1 MKWRVIRE
9 SCGKPPET
17 IEAESAYANPVGVLV
32 FMKKAAP
39 PAPTEDA
46 APTAKKKKPGK
57 PVTVAVRG
65 FAPGKWDDYTLV
77 VDE

>member
-1 MKWRVIRE
+1 MIRE
-9 SCGKPPET
+9 SCGKPDE
-17 IEAESAYANPVGVLV
+17 IVEAESAYANPVGVLV

-39 PAPTEDA
+39 VQAAEDA

-65 FAPGKWDDYTLV
+65 FAPGKWDDYTLM

>member
-1 MKWRVIRE
+1 MKWRVIRA
-9 SCGKPPET
+9 SCGKPDE
-17 IEAESAYANPVGVLV
+17 IVEAESAYANPVGVLV

-39 PAPTEDA
+39 VQADDP

>member
-1 MKWRVIRE
+1 VKWKVIRDL
-9 SCGKPPET
+9 CNKPPEVV
-17 IEAESAYANPVGVLV
+17 EAESAYANPVGVLV

-39 PAPTEDA
+39 LAPPGSDA
-46 APTAKKKKPGK
+46 PGGKKKKPGK

-65 FAPGKWDDYTLV
+65 FAPGNWDDYIL